1 MSEYRI
7 VVEKAKGNYSA
18 YAPSLPGCVATGATR
33 AEARKNME
41 SAIQFHLED
50 DLSKTATH
58 RPAPWNA
65 SRAAG

>member
-1 MSEYRI
+1 MSGYKI
-7 VVEKAKGNYSA
+7 IVEKAKGNYSA

-33 AEARKNME
+33 AEALKNME

-50 DLSKTATH
+50 LPKVEAHKHSS
-58 RPAPWNA
+58 WNP